1 MNARVTNSPDTST
14 ASAGAD
20 DYALM
25 EGVRHGDSEAL
36 SALYDRYSPMLY
48 GLCLRALRDAGEAE
62 DLVIDVFWEVWER
75 SDRYDPARSSPA
87 SYLSGLTRSRALDRL
102 RSKKARRRVN
112 AEPASD
118 NLDAAMDARKESAGP
133 AESALLAERRAHIE
147 AAMSTLSAP
156 QRQALE
162 MAFFDC
168 LSHSEVAE
176 ALGEPI
182 GTIKSRIRQA
192 LSQLRKGLG
201 IEP

>member
-1 MNARVTNSPDTST
+1 MTARMTIPATASA

-25 EGVRHGDSEAL
+25 EGVRRGDSAAL
-36 SALYDRYSPMLY
+36 SALYDRYSAMLY

-62 DLVIDVFWEVWER
+62 DLVIDVFFEVWER

-87 SYLSGLTRSRALDRL
+87 SYLTGLTRSRAVDRL
-102 RSKKARRRVN
+102 RSRKARRRIN

-118 NLDAAMDARKESAGP
+118 NLDSATDARKASQSP
-133 AESALLAERRAHIE
+133 AESALLAERRAHIT
-147 AAMSTLSAP
+147 AAMSTLSPP

-182 GTIKSRIRQA
+182 GTVKSRIRQA
-192 LSQLRKGLG
+192 LIQLRNKLSG
-201 IEP
+201 EP